1 MCTQKWT
8 VIRAFV
14 AIEIDGSVKRHIAA
28 AIDALRQQRI
38 DGLKLVRPDG
48 VHLTL
53 KFLGNISAS
62 KVSQI
67 ADAMASVAAQ
77 HTPFDLTLGAP
88 GAFPSS
94 VRARVLWIGVKGD
107 LRPLLELQRSMDE
120 ALEALVRSRQAAL
133 QATPDHRQDAPQS
146 IAREQTARNRRPRR
160 TPTACEPDNRRSL
173 YQPNEKHDAT
183 RRRSPRTHRQR
194 APITSTNNS
203 VTEQLH

>member
-94 VRARVLWIGVKGD
+94 ARARALWIGVKGD

-120 ALEALVRSRQAAL
+120 ALEAFGFAADKQPFMPHLTIGRMRHRASRANRQHATDALAAHPL
-133 QATPDHRQDAPQS
+133 PASQTIAVAS
-146 IAREQTARNRRPRR
+146 I
-160 TPTACEPDNRRSL
+160 SL
-173 YQPNEKHDAT
+173 MKSTMQPGGA
-183 RRRSPRTHRQR
+183 
-194 APITSTNNS
+194 
-203 VTEQLH
+203 LHERIGNALL